1 MLSRREGP
9 LIWICAT
16 ALAADWTDHID
27 RTLDAVVSISM
38 AKTRSFDG
46 NSAGTSQATGWVV
59 DAERGLVMT
68 NRHVATTGPTV
79 HRATFYDEEEADL
92 TVVYR
97 DPVHDFAILQYDP
110 TELVHADPPSL
121 ELAVDGAEVG
131 DLIWTAGNDSG
142 EKVVIH
148 ESTLARKDRGP
159 PGYDAN
165 TFYWQAATD
174 VAGGGSGSPVLN
186 AEGKVVALH
195 SGGAR
200 GEQSSFH
207 LPLDRIARALE
218 LVQAGEPV
226 TRGTLQVT
234 WTYTS
239 YAEAKD
245 LGLTEADEAAFRET
259 FPDRRGVLVAGTVVP
274 GGPGHGAIRPGD
286 VLLAVEGERLSSYFE
301 LAAHLDDHAGGEV
314 TLSVQRRS
322 RTLELEVGVSDLHEL
337 VPHAYI
343 EFDGNIVHTFGWS
356 WARKAPRPTGGL
368 VWAFRGVRARAGGL
382 PSFAYIREIDGREVT
397 TLAELEAL
405 LGEIPAG
412 SYVTV
417 TYEEWDEVGE
427 VETTT
432 VSWDAVWKLRRY
444 CEERVG
450 EGWSCRPLA
459 PAPAPVA
466 GAGAVT
472 RPKQP
477 QRRARRAAEFL
488 VEVESWAL
496 GPAVGDLKKFTGMG
510 ILADTEEGLVLV
522 DRSTVPGPHA
532 TVELV
537 FASRLRIPAE
547 VVWVDPNH
555 DLAWL
560 RYDPA
565 AIGDTAVAT
574 PTFRSER
581 YEQRDRVW
589 QVVGTGDMVAAKKT
603 RVVGMGVPGVPEPSP
618 PRFQEQGVE
627 VVGLQDSLP
636 GTGVLTDRR
645 GRITALWTGLI
656 YDGGKKNSV
665 RMTGLSVELV
675 EPQLEALR
683 SGALPS
689 SRTHGLVLRALSLEQ
704 ATKHGV
710 DPDHLELV
718 AKARRPAFVLMVRRR
733 TPGSP
738 AWEVLEDGDI
748 LLTLA
753 GEPLVWALDLEAAVR
768 EGPVEVEVLRDGEV
782 RSVRVEPFERAAA
795 SPYRLVDWAGMVLHE
810 PHPEVELWAGREL
823 SGVYVSRYWYGG
835 PNQLARMKAA
845 QLVFEVDEQPVASL
859 DDLLA
864 VIGEVEDRE
873 VVTLRSIRLSDL
885 EELSYSLRMD
895 LTHFPTRELVYE
907 DGAWVE
913 R

>member
-1 MLSRREGP
+1 ML
-9 LIWICAT
+9 WIST
-16 ALAADWTDHID
+16 VALAADWTDHID

-46 NSAGTSQATGWVV
+46 SGAGSSQATGWVV

-79 HRATFYDEEEADL
+79 HRATFHDEEEVDL

-110 TELVHADPPSL
+110 SELVYAEPPSL

-159 PGYDAN
+159 PSYDAN

-186 AEGKVVALH
+186 AEGQVVALH

-226 TRGTLQVT
+226 TRGTLQVV
-234 WTYTS
+234 WSYTS
-239 YAEAKD
+239 YADAGD
-245 LGLTEADEAAFRET
+245 LGLTDEDEAAFREA
-259 FPDRRGVLVAGTVVP
+259 FPERRGVLVAGTVVP
-274 GGPGHGAIRPGD
+274 GGPGDGAIRPGD
-286 VLLAVEGERLSSYFE
+286 VLLSVEGERLSSFFE
-301 LAAHLDDHAGGEV
+301 LAEHLDERAGGEV
-314 TLSVQRRS
+314 ALRVQRRS
-322 RTLELEVGVSDLHEL
+322 RTLDLQVGVSDLHQL

-343 EFDGNIVHTFGWS
+343 EFDGNIVHDFGWS
-356 WARKAPRPTGGL
+356 WARKAPRPVGGL
-368 VWAFRGVRARAGGL
+368 VWAFRGVRARASGL
-382 PSFAYIREIDGREVT
+382 SSFAYLRELDGREVS
-397 TLAELEAL
+397 TLEELEQL
-405 LGEIPAG
+405 LSEIPAG
-412 SYVTV
+412 SYVPV

-432 VSWDAVWKLRRY
+432 VSWDGVWKLRRY
-444 CEERVG
+444 CEEQPG
-450 EGWSCRPLA
+450 GGWSCRPLA
-459 PAPAPVA
+459 AAPDPVA
-466 GAGAVT
+466 GSGSVT

-477 QRRARRAAEFL
+477 QKRARRAAEFL
-488 VEVESWAL
+488 VEVESWVL

-510 ILADTEEGLVLV
+510 ILADTEAGLVLV

-565 AIGDTAVAT
+565 AIGDTAVST
-574 PTFRSER
+574 PTFRTER

-589 QVVGTGDMVAAKKT
+589 QVVATGDMVAAKKT
-603 RVVGMGVPGVPEPSP
+603 RVLGMGVPSVPEPSP

-627 VVGLQDSLP
+627 VVALQDSLP

-645 GRITALWTGLI
+645 GRITALWTGLV

-665 RMTGLSVELV
+665 RMTGLSAELI
-675 EPQLEALR
+675 EPQLDALR
-683 SGALPS
+683 AGGLPS
-689 SRTHGLVLRALSLEQ
+689 ARTHGLVLRALSLEE

-710 DPDHLELV
+710 APDHLELL

-738 AWEVLEDGDI
+738 AWDVLEDGDI
-748 LLTLA
+748 LPALG

-768 EGPVEVEVLRDGEV
+768 EGPVSLEVFRDGE
-782 RSVRVEPFERAAA
+782 RVTVELDGFDRGAP
-795 SPYRLVDWAGMVLHE
+795 SPLRMVDWAGMVLHE
-810 PHPEVELWAGREL
+810 AHPEVELWAGREL
-823 SGVYVSRYWYGG
+823 EGVYVSRYWYGG
-835 PNQLARMKAA
+835 PNEQARMKAA

-895 LTHFPTRELVYE
+895 LTHFPTRELAYE
-907 DGAWVE
+907 DGRWVE